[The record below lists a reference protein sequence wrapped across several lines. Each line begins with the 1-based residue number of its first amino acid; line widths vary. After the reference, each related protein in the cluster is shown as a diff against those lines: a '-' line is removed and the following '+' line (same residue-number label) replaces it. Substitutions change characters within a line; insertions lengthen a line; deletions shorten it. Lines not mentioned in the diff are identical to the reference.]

1 MYGSKRNGIDGVG
14 GLPNATR
21 RRSAIAARK
30 AFQAVFDT
38 MAKWTFVVW
47 DRRSAVVHRPSLHSR
62 YRFAAADPGPL
73 IRRALLDICAVKSSI
88 LERSSLRI
96 GEVFALL

>member
-1 MYGSKRNGIDGVG
+1 MDRLVILRFAERARLWNGHSWPRKVDVRGLGSKVCRG
-14 GLPNATR
+14 PP
-21 RRSAIAARK
+21 
-30 AFQAVFDT
+30 
-38 MAKWTFVVW
+38 
-47 DRRSAVVHRPSLHSR
+47 VHRPSLHSR

-73 IRRALLDICAVKSSI
+73 VRRALLDICAVKSSI